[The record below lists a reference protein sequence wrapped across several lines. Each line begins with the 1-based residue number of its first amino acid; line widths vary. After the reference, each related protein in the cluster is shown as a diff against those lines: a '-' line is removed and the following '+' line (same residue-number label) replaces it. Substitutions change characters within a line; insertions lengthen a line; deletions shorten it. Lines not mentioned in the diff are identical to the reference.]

1 MTDMDQ
7 CLDLARQVVLELELM
22 LIVAV
27 MRAEE

>member
-1 MTDMDQ
+1 MTDMEQ